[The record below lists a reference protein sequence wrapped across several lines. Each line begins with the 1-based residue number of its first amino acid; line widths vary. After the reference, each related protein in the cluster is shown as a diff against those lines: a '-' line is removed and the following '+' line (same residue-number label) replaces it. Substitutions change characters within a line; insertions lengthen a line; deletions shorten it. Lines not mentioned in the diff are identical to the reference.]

1 MKCSTENKSIGWF
14 YAQQRKLDFDPIY
27 QRESGAWS
35 TAKKQ
40 LFIDSLLNDFDI
52 PKIYLHENAEGSVY
66 DHAVIDGKQ
75 RISTAISFISG
86 DFPLSDQFEYEG
98 EQLSS
103 REAPQPLQFFE
114 NMSETAKQMFRDIQ
128 LATTIVRKADLE
140 AIEQLFSRLNDGEP
154 LNNAEK
160 RNARGGQINPIV
172 RSLADSSFFKEWIG
186 YPNKRYAHRETAC
199 RILFLEH
206 SLTHSGQVP
215 DLTKKNL
222 DDFVESKDKW
232 ASSQASLGKLE
243 KAVHKNLTFMQKC
256 FDKQSRELSRPSLP
270 QVYYI
275 WLRYMRNTYSQEQL
289 ASRLQKFIEE
299 FALKRIENS
308 RIEDEDQRDKDLSD
322 YSYLSGQGTNKGE
335 SISRRVEILTRL
347 YLTKH
352 PDTVLLSKSR
362 HFTKDEKFVVWLR
375 AGKKCQLC
383 GARLENFN
391 TFDADHEVR
400 FVDGGQTSLE
410 NAQALCA
417 SCNRSKQ

>member
-14 YAQQRKLDFDPIY
+14 YSQQRKLDFDPIY

-52 PKIYLHENAEGSVY
+52 PKIYLHENDEGGIF
-66 DHAVIDGKQ
+66 DFAVIDGKQ
-75 RISTAISFISG
+75 RISTAISFINEEFS
-86 DFPLSDQFEYEG
+86 LSDQFEYEG
-98 EQLSS
+98 EQLTSG
-103 REAPQPLQFFE
+103 EAPKALQFFG
-114 NMSETAKQMFRDIQ
+114 NMSDTAKQMFRDIQ

-160 RNARGGQINPIV
+160 RNARGGPINPIV
-172 RSLADSSFFKEWIG
+172 RSIADTPFFRDWIG
-186 YPNKRYAHRETAC
+186 YANKRYAHRETAC
-199 RILFLEH
+199 RLLFLEH
-206 SLTHSGQVP
+206 SLASAGHVP
-215 DLTKKNL
+215 DLNKKNL
-222 DDFVESKDKW
+222 DDFVESQDKKIT
-232 ASSQASLGKLE
+232 SEPYLSKLE
-243 KAVHKNLTFMQKC
+243 RAVQKNLTFMQKC

-275 WLRYMRNTYSQEQL
+275 WLRHMKETYSQENL
-289 ASRLQKFIEE
+289 ASRLLEFIEE
-299 FALKRIENS
+299 FALRRIENG
-308 RIEDEDQRDKDLSD
+308 RIEDEDQKDKDLSD

-335 SISRRVEILTRL
+335 SMLRRVEILTKL

-352 PDTVLLSKSR
+352 PDTVILSKTR
-362 HFTKDEKFVVWLR
+362 HFSRDEKYIVWMR
-375 AGKKCQLC
+375 AGKKCQNC
-383 GARLENFN
+383 GAKLENFN
-391 TFDADHEVR
+391 DFHADHEVR
-400 FVDGGQTSLE
+400 FIDGGQTSLD